1 VLFIRKKIEFPIPG
15 HGYLLRGTGIHMF
28 CGIMCDSCVSG
39 GTAVMSDQAE
49 KGGNFQ
55 FLGGNITGKFLEVKE
70 DFLSK
75 KSSDFVP

>member
-1 VLFIRKKIEFPIPG
+1 MRA
-15 HGYLLRGTGIHMF
+15 
-28 CGIMCDSCVSG
+28 SCVSG
-39 GTAVMSDQAE
+39 GTAVMSNQAE

-75 KSSDFVP
+75 KIYLVALPTYDGTIQVLTSTTFFALHQFPEK

>member
-1 VLFIRKKIEFPIPG
+1 
-15 HGYLLRGTGIHMF
+15 
-28 CGIMCDSCVSG
+28 
-39 GTAVMSDQAE
+39 MSDQAE

-75 KSSDFVP
+75 KFLFGNGPYLRTVGQLSCKRLPKGTS

>member
-1 VLFIRKKIEFPIPG
+1 
-15 HGYLLRGTGIHMF
+15 M
-28 CGIMCDSCVSG
+28 CGSCISG

-70 DFLSK
+70 DFLSTVLYLTTVGQLSYK
-75 KSSDFVP
+75 RLPKGTS

>member
-1 VLFIRKKIEFPIPG
+1 
-15 HGYLLRGTGIHMF
+15 
-28 CGIMCDSCVSG
+28 
-39 GTAVMSDQAE
+39 MSDQAE

-75 KSSDFVP
+75 KSSNLVTVPTVPTTLLYLRTVDRLDCKKLPTS

>member
-1 VLFIRKKIEFPIPG
+1 
-15 HGYLLRGTGIHMF
+15 
-28 CGIMCDSCVSG
+28 
-39 GTAVMSDQAE
+39 MSDQAE

-75 KSSDFVP
+75 KSFYLATVPTYYLTFRPFP